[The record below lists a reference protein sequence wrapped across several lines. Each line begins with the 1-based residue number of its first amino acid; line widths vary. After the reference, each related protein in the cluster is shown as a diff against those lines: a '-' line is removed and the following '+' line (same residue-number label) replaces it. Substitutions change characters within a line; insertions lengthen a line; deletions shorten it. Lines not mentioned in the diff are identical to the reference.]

1 MEKILNGKSL
11 VLGSKSPRRADLL
24 DQMGLMHRQ
33 VSADIDEVYPSSMSV
48 QDVPSYLAK
57 LKALALRDEL
67 AENEVLLTSDSVV
80 ILNDSILEKP
90 EDIDAAIEMITKLSG
105 QMHTVE
111 TGYCICDTEDMSTHS
126 VSAKV
131 FFRVLT
137 TEEIL
142 YYVQNYAP
150 LDKAGSYGIQ
160 EWIGHI
166 GVQKI
171 EGNFTTIMGL
181 PTYEVYRDLAKFCAK
196 K

>member
-11 VLGSKSPRRADLL
+11 VLGSQSPRRAALL
-24 DQMGLMHRQ
+24 NQMGLMYRQ
-33 VSADIDEVYPSSMSV
+33 ISADIDEVYPSSMPV
-48 QDVPSYLAK
+48 QEVPSYLAK
-57 LKALALRDEL
+57 LKAIALRDQIQD
-67 AENEVLLTSDSVV
+67 NEVLLTSDSVV
-80 ILNDSILEKP
+80 ILNDCILEKP
-90 EDIDAAIEMITKLSG
+90 ESEKAAIEMIDRLSG

-111 TGYCICDTEDMSTHS
+111 TGYCICDEHDVMIAS
-126 VSAKV
+126 VSANV
-131 FFRVLT
+131 YFRALT
-137 TEEIL
+137 KEEIQ
-142 YYVQNYAP
+142 YYVQEYAP

-181 PTYEVYRDLAKFCAK
+181 PTYEVYRDLAIFCAK